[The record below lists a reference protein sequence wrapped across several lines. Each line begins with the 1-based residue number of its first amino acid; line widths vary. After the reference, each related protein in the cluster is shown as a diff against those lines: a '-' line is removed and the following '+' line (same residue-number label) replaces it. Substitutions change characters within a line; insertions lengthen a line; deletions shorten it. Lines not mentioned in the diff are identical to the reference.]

1 MAACKLTLLG
11 GFALESGG
19 GGELT
24 LPTRKDRL
32 LLAYLAL
39 SAGKVQTRDR
49 LAGLLWGD
57 RADAQSRDS
66 LKQALAGIRQAFR
79 RAGLD
84 PVRADR
90 ESVAFVMDGI
100 DVDAVEFA
108 RLATETHA
116 FDRAVTLYRGNLL
129 DGIDGVTTEFEEW
142 LRPERERLG
151 DLAVRV
157 LEQLALS
164 STLNRV
170 SDEAIRLG
178 RCLLARDRLREPVYR
193 ALMGLHARQGERT
206 EALKLYA
213 ACRDALKQDLGVAP
227 DSKTEELYRDIL
239 TDRPSAPASASEAEP
254 TPARPSIAVL
264 PFGNLSGDADLDH
277 LCDGM
282 TEDIITELSR
292 FPELFVMA
300 RHSSFAFKGKAVTVQ
315 QVGRELD
322 VEYVLEGSVRR
333 AGTRVRIIAQ
343 LVDART
349 GAHIW
354 AERVDREIGDLFV
367 VQDEV
372 TERIVVTIAHRVGKT
387 EQARAARKRPEA
399 MRAHDHVLRAWA
411 IVSGTS
417 EANQQSRAL
426 YEKALALEPTNI
438 LALTGLAWTYVID
451 WESRWSN
458 PTDAALEHAYELARQ
473 ALCLDSTDYRTHLLF
488 GYVQRLRKQFADA
501 LVHCEHVVAMN
512 SNDADGI
519 AHMGSLLVALGRF
532 SEALDWFQKAVRLDP
547 LHPAWYLYGIG
558 EAHYGA
564 RQYEQAIAPLR
575 AAVNRF
581 PTYITPRRHLAA
593 AYAQMGRMDEARA
606 EVAAIRKLD
615 PSVCLAMYRERIRY
629 EKFADWDHYLDGLRK
644 AGLPE

>member
-1 MAACKLTLLG
+1 VVACKLTLLG
-11 GFALESGG
+11 GFALESGD

-39 SAGKVQTRDR
+39 SAGTPHTRDR

-57 RADAQSRDS
+57 RAEAQARDS
-66 LKQALAGIRQAFR
+66 LRQALAGIRQAFR
-79 RAGLD
+79 RAALD

-90 ESVAFVMDGI
+90 ETVAFVMDGI
-100 DVDAVEFA
+100 EVDAVEFA

-116 FDRAVTLYRGNLL
+116 FDRAVALYRGNLL

-142 LRPERERLG
+142 LRPERERFG

-157 LEQLALS
+157 LEQLALA
-164 STLNRV
+164 STPNRV

-193 ALMGLHARQGERT
+193 ALMGLHARQGERA
-206 EALKLYA
+206 EALKLYV

-227 DSKTEELYRDIL
+227 DGKTEELYRDIL
-239 TDRPSAPASASEAEP
+239 TGPSAPTSASEAEP

-264 PFGNLSGDADLDH
+264 PFGNLSGDADLGH
-277 LCDGM
+277 LCDGI

-292 FPELFVMA
+292 FRELFVIA
-300 RHSSFAFKGKAVTVQ
+300 RHSSFTFKGKAVTVQ
-315 QVGRELD
+315 QVGRELG

-343 LVDART
+343 LVDARA

-354 AERVDREIGDLFV
+354 AERLDREIGDLFV
-367 VQDEV
+367 MQDEV
-372 TERIVVTIAHRVGKT
+372 TQHIVATIAHRVGKT

-399 MRAHDHVLRAWA
+399 MRAHDYVLRAWA
-411 IVSGTS
+411 IIAEETS

-426 YEKALALEPTNI
+426 YEKALALEPTNM

-458 PTDAALEHAYELARQ
+458 PADAALEHAYKLARQ
-473 ALCLDSTDYRTHLLF
+473 ALSLDSTDYQTHLLF
-488 GYVQRLRKQFADA
+488 GYVQKRRKQFADA
-501 LVHCEHVVAMN
+501 LVHFEHVVAMN
-512 SNDADGI
+512 SNDADGV

-532 SEALDWFQKAVRLDP
+532 SEALDWFQKAVRLNP

-564 RQYEQAIAPLR
+564 RQYEQAISPLR

-593 AYAQMGRMDEARA
+593 AYAQMGRLDEARA

-615 PSVCLAMYRERIRY
+615 PSVCLAMYRERICY
-629 EKFADWDHYLDGLRK
+629 EKFADRDHYLDGLRK